1 MHSYLMKFEYELN
14 GTEIDRKK
22 HWNDYMKGYASYLGD
37 FAHMEKGFPSPV
49 FDRIVKRLITRDE

>member
-1 MHSYLMKFEYELN
+1 MKFEYELN

-22 HWNDYMKGYASYLGD
+22 HWNDYMKGYASYSDD